1 MKVTLATGGEINIT
15 EADRRLP
22 CELCCVVGYSGGL
35 YLLTD
40 EKHESGHHVR
50 GNTGE
55 EIELDVIAI
64 CCEYAVDDVSDIADN
79 YSIDIAGMDD
89 DDAREAV
96 LDYLNENTTVVD
108 SDCSGQIIYCT
119 AF

>member
-50 GNTGE
+50 GNRHKVKLSGVRHWIGAHKINMVGR
-55 EIELDVIAI
+55 IE
-64 CCEYAVDDVSDIADN
+64 
-79 YSIDIAGMDD
+79 
-89 DDAREAV
+89 
-96 LDYLNENTTVVD
+96 
-108 SDCSGQIIYCT
+108 
-119 AF
+119 